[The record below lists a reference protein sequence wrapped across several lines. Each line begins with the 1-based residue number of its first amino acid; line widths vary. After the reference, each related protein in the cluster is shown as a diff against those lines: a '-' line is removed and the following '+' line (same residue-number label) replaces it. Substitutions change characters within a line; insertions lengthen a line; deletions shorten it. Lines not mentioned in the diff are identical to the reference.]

1 MMGGELSAGVA
12 TRDITPR
19 PDGRPV
25 FLAGYGRDRRATA
38 IESPLLVR
46 ALALCDGPRLAV
58 IVACDLIG
66 LDRSDVLLIGDAL
79 AARGI
84 DRDAVI
90 VACTHTHSG
99 PDTLGLWGTDA
110 AVSGVD
116 EAYLAQVRHAVV
128 EAVVEALA
136 LRCPVTVRGGTGRL
150 AGWVANY
157 RDPAIV
163 DDEVVALQ
171 FIKPDGAAL
180 ATLVNLACHPE
191 VFDGTSLVVSPDLAG
206 VACRTIEAQAG
217 GMALHVSGALGGMLS
232 PRTPDRSHDSMV
244 AMGRAYAAAALA
256 ALAGSEAV
264 PAALR
269 RRRSSFRL
277 PMSNPLLR
285 QAHAA
290 GILRPRRLYGDDV
303 ETTCS
308 VIDLGPIQLVTVPG
322 ELLPALG
329 FVLKAAMPGPCRII
343 IGLADDE
350 IGYILPDDQYVAPVD
365 YNDPGSQY
373 EESVSLGPQTGSRV
387 VAAAL
392 ALLAATVGA
401 EPGR

>member
-1 MMGGELSAGVA
+1 MTTEGLYAGVA
-12 TRDITPR
+12 VRDITPQL
-19 PDGRPV
+19 DGRPV

-38 IESPLLVR
+38 VESPLLVR
-46 ALALCDGPRLAV
+46 ALALCAGSQVAV

-66 LDRSDVLLIGDAL
+66 LDRSDVLLIGDELTAH
-79 AARGI
+79 GV

-99 PDTLGLWGTDA
+99 PDTLGLWGPDA

-116 EAYLAQVRHAVV
+116 EAYLAHVRRAVV
-128 EAVVEALA
+128 EAAVEALA
-136 LRCPVTVRGGTGRL
+136 LRCPVVVRSGMGRL

-163 DDEVVALQ
+163 DDDVAAVQ
-171 FIKPDGAAL
+171 FIKPDGATL
-180 ATLVNLACHPE
+180 ATLINLACHPE
-191 VFDGTSLVVSPDLAG
+191 VFDGTSLVLSPDLAG
-206 VACRTIEAQAG
+206 VACRTIEARIG

-244 AMGRAYAAAALA
+244 AMGQAYAAAALA
-256 ALAGSEAV
+256 ALADTVAA

-269 RRRSSFRL
+269 RRRSTFRV

-285 QAHAA
+285 QAHAF
-290 GILRPRRLYGDDV
+290 GVLRPRRLFDADV

-308 VIDLGPIQLVTVPG
+308 AIDLGTIQLLTVPG

-329 FVLKAAMPGPCRII
+329 FALKAAMPGSCRII

-350 IGYILPDDQYVAPVD
+350 IGYILPDDDYVMPVD

-373 EESVSLGPQTGSRV
+373 EESMSLGPQTGSRV
-387 VAAAL
+387 VGVAL
-392 ALLAATVGA
+392 ALLDATIHDA
-401 EPGR
+401 PGS